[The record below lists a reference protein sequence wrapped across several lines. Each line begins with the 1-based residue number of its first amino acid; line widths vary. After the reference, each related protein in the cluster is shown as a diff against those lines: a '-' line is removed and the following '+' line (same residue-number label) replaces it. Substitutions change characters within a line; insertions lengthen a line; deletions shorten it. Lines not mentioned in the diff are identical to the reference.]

1 MEGTDEKTSVS
12 IRFLIQSYS
21 LVVHVCRNRNFFVIL
36 LPLLSDIMYM
46 KREDCTK
53 VNFHY
58 RCILIPI
65 TNLLNLLLLS
75 HEHVC
80 KISCINSVGI
90 PINSIV
96 RLFASCSYSRKIKV

>member
-1 MEGTDEKTSVS
+1 
-12 IRFLIQSYS
+12 
-21 LVVHVCRNRNFFVIL
+21 
-36 LPLLSDIMYM
+36 M
-46 KREDCTK
+46 KHEVCTK

-65 TNLLNLLLLS
+65 TKMLNLLLLS

-96 RLFASCSYSRKIKV
+96 RLLQVAVILEKLRCKRKFIGGDHTKTERLG

>member
-1 MEGTDEKTSVS
+1 
-12 IRFLIQSYS
+12 
-21 LVVHVCRNRNFFVIL
+21 
-36 LPLLSDIMYM
+36 M
-46 KREDCTK
+46 KREVCTK

-65 TNLLNLLLLS
+65 TKMLNLLLLS

-96 RLFASCSYSRKIKV
+96 SLFASCSYSRKIKVQEEIHWR